1 MHRLHLIC
9 LVSLVWGASAMAG
22 LAGCTGTD
30 GEILGDPGPPPP
42 DPYGELARIQREG
55 PPRYTSRVHGCPK
68 MRYRTLGNV
77 LASRGVDLAAGGELS
92 AGGLY
97 AAGGPALGAPNYAA
111 RVREN
116 IDLGLATTAKMFDVY
131 VQAAPE
137 IIANLLGRPE
147 CQIGGAGAQLFDA
160 ANHCVADGVSCLIG
174 VPATATH
181 LDVCNETIRRAADVE
196 TGKRLAVAVLAAAA
210 HTCE

>member
-1 MHRLHLIC
+1 
-9 LVSLVWGASAMAG
+9 VG
-22 LAGCTGTD
+22 LAGCAGSD
-30 GEILGDPGPPPP
+30 GEILGDPGPPPG
-42 DPYGELARIQREG
+42 DPYSELARIQREG

-77 LASRGVDLAAGGELS
+77 LTSRGVNLAATGELS

-116 IDLGLATTAKMFDVY
+116 IDLGLSTTAKMFDLY

-137 IIANLLGRPE
+137 IIANLPNRPE
-147 CQIGGAGAQLFDA
+147 CQIGGGGAQLFDA

-181 LDVCNETIRRAADVE
+181 LEVCNQTISRAADVE